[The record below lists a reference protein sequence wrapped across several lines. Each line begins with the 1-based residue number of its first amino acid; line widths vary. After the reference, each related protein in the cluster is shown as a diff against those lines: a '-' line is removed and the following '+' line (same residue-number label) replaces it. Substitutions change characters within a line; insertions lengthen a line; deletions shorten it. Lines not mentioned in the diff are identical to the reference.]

1 MLKNTF
7 CHLPNCSATKEQ
19 RLWASGIASW
29 NDLLALESR
38 HSYKQN
44 SLSLSPYIEESF
56 RNLQANNPNYFSDR
70 LQANQHWRF
79 FPDFRHSIA
88 YLDIET
94 TGLRLDET
102 ITTIAIYDGR
112 SIFTYIQGENLDD
125 FKRDIACYSVL
136 VTYNGKCFDVP
147 FIERFFGIR
156 LPQAHIDLRY
166 VLKGLGYSGG
176 LKGCEK
182 QLGIDR
188 GELTGV
194 NGYFAVLLWREYKRT
209 KNAKALETLLAYNIE
224 DVVNLET
231 LLTIAYNKKVAETP
245 FKNTL
250 ALPMPAAPDI
260 PIKADEET
268 IRRLQRQALTI
279 GYGWR

>member
-7 CHLPNCSATKEQ
+7 CHLPNCSAAKEQ

-29 NDLLALESR
+29 NDLLELESR

-44 SLSLSPYIEESF
+44 SLSLSSYIEESIK
-56 RNLQANNPNYFSDR
+56 NLQANNPNYFSDR

-94 TGLRLDET
+94 TGLRLDEA
-102 ITTIAIYDGR
+102 ITTIAIYDGH

-125 FKRDIACYSVL
+125 FKRDIARYSVL

-147 FIERFFGIR
+147 FIERFLGIK
-156 LPQAHIDLRY
+156 LPQAHIDLRF
-166 VLKGLGYSGG
+166 VLKSLGYTGG

-182 QLGIDR
+182 KLGIDR
-188 GELTGV
+188 GELDGV
-194 NGYFAVLLWREYKRT
+194 DGYFAVLLWREYQRT
-209 KNAKALETLLAYNIE
+209 KNVKALETLLAYNIE

-231 LLTIAYNKKVAETP
+231 LLTIAYNKKLAETP
-245 FKNTL
+245 FQKHL
-250 ALPMPAAPDI
+250 ILPMPAAPLLPYKGD
-260 PIKADEET
+260 KET
-268 IRRLQRQALTI
+268 IHRLQRQAMTMS
-279 GYGWR
+279 YGWR

>member
-1 MLKNTF
+1 MLTNTF
-7 CHLPNCSATKEQ
+7 CHLPNCSAAKEQ

-29 NDLLALESR
+29 NDLLDLESR
-38 HSYKQN
+38 HSYQKN

-56 RNLQANNPNYFSDR
+56 KNLQANNPNYFSDR
-70 LQANQHWRF
+70 LQTNQHWRF

-94 TGLRLDET
+94 TGLRMDEA

-125 FKRDIACYSVL
+125 FKRDIARYSVL

-147 FIERFFGIR
+147 FIERFLGIQ

-166 VLKGLGYSGG
+166 VLKSLGYSGG

-188 GELTGV
+188 GELKGV
-194 NGYFAVLLWREYKRT
+194 DGYFAVLLWRDYKRT
-209 KNAKALETLLAYNIE
+209 KNVKALETLLAYNIE

-245 FKNTL
+245 FKNML
-250 ALPMPAAPDI
+250 ALPMPVAPNI

-268 IRRLQRQALTI
+268 IRRLQRQTLTMS
-279 GYGWR
+279 YGWR